1 MTTLEPT
8 KKTVTMGLTTTTFTE
23 PAPERGES
31 ASYTIVAVGVDSVSA
46 WSETVKVTSPKRKP
60 MED

>member
-1 MTTLEPT
+1 M
-8 KKTVTMGLTTTTFTE
+8 KKTVAMGLTTTTFTE

-31 ASYTIVAVGVDSVSA
+31 ASYTIVAVGVDGVSA
-46 WSETVKVTSPKRKP
+46 GSETVKVASPKPKP